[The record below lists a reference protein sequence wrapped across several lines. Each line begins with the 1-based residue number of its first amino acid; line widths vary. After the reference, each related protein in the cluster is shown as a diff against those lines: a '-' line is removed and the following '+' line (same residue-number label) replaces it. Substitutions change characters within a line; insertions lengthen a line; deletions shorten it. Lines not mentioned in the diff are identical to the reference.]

1 MQHDFIEAKRNKINQ
16 VYIKTVMM
24 KKNPLKSLFALLLI
38 ASAMTACGKVD
49 ECKSCSKVTYQDG
62 NEISR
67 TPGVVYCGDELA
79 EKENTPPVTILGVT
93 TVWEC
98 N

>member
-1 MQHDFIEAKRNKINQ
+1 MMKRNTLISIF
-16 VYIKTVMM
+16 VIT
-24 KKNPLKSLFALLLI
+24 LI
-38 ASAMTACGKVD
+38 ASLVTACGAD
-49 ECKSCSKVTYQDG
+49 NDCKSCSKVSYQDG
-62 NEISR
+62 HEISR
-67 TPGVVYCGDELA
+67 TPGVPYCGDELA